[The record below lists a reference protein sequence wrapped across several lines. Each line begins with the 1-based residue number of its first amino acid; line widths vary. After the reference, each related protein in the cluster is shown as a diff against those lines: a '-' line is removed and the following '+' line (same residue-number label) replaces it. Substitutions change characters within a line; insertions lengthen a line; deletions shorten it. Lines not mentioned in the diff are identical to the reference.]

1 MKYNI
6 IVSMTEKEILEKAEE
21 KMWENLPLSK
31 DNNGYIGE
39 KSQEFNI
46 NIDKLFDIINYEKS
60 LLSEDAIR
68 LIHEMYINISSY
80 IRFGYLMGYR
90 DCLIDNNQ

>member
-1 MKYNI
+1 
-6 IVSMTEKEILEKAEE
+6 MTEKEILEKAEG

-46 NIDKLFDIINYEKS
+46 NINKLFDIINYEKS
-60 LLSEDAIR
+60 SLPEDAIR

-90 DCLIDNNQ
+90 DCLIDNSQ

>member
-1 MKYNI
+1 
-6 IVSMTEKEILEKAEE
+6 MTEKEILEKAEG
-21 KMWENLPLSK
+21 KMWENLPLSE

-46 NIDKLFDIINYEKS
+46 NINKLFDIINYKKS
-60 LLSEDAIR
+60 SLPEDAIR
-68 LIHEMYINISSY
+68 LIYEMYINISSY

-90 DCLIDNNQ
+90 DCLIGNNQ

>member
-1 MKYNI
+1 
-6 IVSMTEKEILEKAEE
+6 MTEKEILEKAEG
-21 KMWENLPLSK
+21 KMWENL
-31 DNNGYIGE
+31 GE

-46 NIDKLFDIINYEKS
+46 NINKLFDIINYEKS
-60 LLSEDAIR
+60 SLPEDAIR

-90 DCLIDNNQ
+90 DCLIDNSQ